1 MTLSDTTPRIEYQE
15 LDEAVQELDEKD
27 KEVLVK
33 DLHGS
38 DEKGI
43 EERVALRVVHRVASL
58 VDLKA
63 ELDSMDPNET
73 QIYRRAL
80 QKCPMYVTCESF
92 LLSFLR
98 AEEFHAGNAARRL
111 VVYWK
116 EKYDLFG
123 EEYTFG
129 PITLDS
135 LQDADLRVI
144 ENGGFTILPKDEHG
158 RLVLHR
164 DRSATMVN
172 LNGPE
177 AVVCD
182 MNCFS
187 NKPINSIFTAHT
199 DYNTFINFKLRAF
212 MYLVHDA
219 IADDDDVQRK
229 GMVILS
235 ASRFEFKMEDH
246 DRNSLQRFFQLLSCL
261 PIRTASYHIVG
272 DFMTKD
278 FTARVMPSIHWLMGS
293 HMSIRHRVH
302 NGVTHQEVH
311 ASLAEYGI
319 TKLPTFL
326 GGDVECNGVVW
337 LQEKQ
342 RKHKAMTDLKHR
354 YESLPR
360 SSNHT
365 GDKDGLSN
373 SIDLDSI
380 LTFML

>member
-15 LDEAVQELDEKD
+15 LDDAIQVLDEKD
-27 KEVLVK
+27 KEELVK

-43 EERVALRVVHRVASL
+43 EERVALRVIHRVASL

-80 QKCPMYVTCESF
+80 QRCPLYVTCESF

-98 AEEFHAGNAARRL
+98 AEEFHAGNAAKRL
-111 VVYWK
+111 VAYWK

-123 EEYTFG
+123 EDHTFG
-129 PITLDS
+129 PISLDS
-135 LQDADLRVI
+135 LQDTDLRVI

-158 RLVLHR
+158 RVVLHR
-164 DRSATMVN
+164 DRSASLVN
-172 LNGPE
+172 INGPE
-177 AVVCD
+177 AV
-182 MNCFS
+182 
-187 NKPINSIFTAHT
+187 
-199 DYNTFINFKLRAF
+199 LRAF
-212 MYLVHDA
+212 MYLVHVA
-219 IADDDDVQRK
+219 IADDADAQRK

-261 PIRTASYHIVG
+261 PIRTVSYHIVG

-278 FTARVMPSIHWLMGS
+278 FTARVMPSIHWLMGT

-302 NGVTHQEVH
+302 NGLTHQEVQE
-311 ASLAEYGI
+311 SLAEYGI

-326 GGDVECNGVVW
+326 GGDVQFNGVVW
-337 LQEKQ
+337 LQERRK
-342 RKHKAMTDLKHR
+342 KHKTMNGLKR
-354 YESLPR
+354 TYESLPK
-360 SSNHT
+360 SSNHM
-365 GDKDGLSN
+365 GDKDTISN
-373 SIDLDSI
+373 SIDMDSI
-380 LTFML
+380 LPFML